1 MRIGGNG
8 LRHCVRLGKIR
19 KIESEFSK
27 IGVRMAQLWPDE
39 VCRKF
44 ETKNRFKIQI
54 SDYKMEQAGPGG
66 KIPALPMS
74 TGLSTGLSTGVST
87 CLSTC
92 LSTGSRRPVNLGAP
106 GCTRL
111 GSRLAWRAGSRE
123 FRNLRVLI

>member
-1 MRIGGNG
+1 MGIGGNG

-19 KIESEFSK
+19 EIESEFSK

-44 ETKNRFKIQI
+44 KDKNRFNNLKPDFKI
-54 SDYKMEQAGPGG
+54 EQAGPGG

-74 TGLSTGLSTGVST
+74 TGLSTGLSTGGST

-92 LSTGSRRPVNLGAP
+92 LSTWARRPENLGAP
-106 GCTRL
+106 GWVLGWLGGL
-111 GSRLAWRAGSRE
+111 GSRDFL
-123 FRNLRVLI
+123 NLTDLI